1 MHQAH
6 QNETRD
12 YKLKEKISKQ
22 PRETEVTYKGITTRR
37 IADFKPAKV
46 AFRKQRKNMSVDK
59 FI

>member
-1 MHQAH
+1 MKL
-6 QNETRD
+6 ETIKSKR
-12 YKLKEKISKQ
+12 KSQKQ

-37 IADFKPAKV
+37 TADFKPAKV